1 MDNRKIGV
9 FDSGVGGLTVF
20 SEIIKQLPSE
30 DIIYIGDTKR
40 FPFGNKSKESIILSN
55 TTSGTRTQT
64 PLLEA
69 DLKSAA
75 PANYAK
81 VAKNVR
87 YGIWTHVTALKGQC
101 PIPLD

>member
-1 MDNRKIGV
+1 MEERIICPLHKKEHQFKRLNFKIQN
-9 FDSGVGGLTVF
+9 FWESHL
-20 SEIIKQLPSE
+20 LP
-30 DIIYIGDTKR
+30 
-40 FPFGNKSKESIILSN
+40 N

-81 VAKNVR
+81 VAKMS
-87 YGIWTHVTALKGQC
+87 GTGFEPML
-101 PIPLD
+101 PP

>member
-1 MDNRKIGV
+1 MWV
-9 FDSGVGGLTVF
+9 EPWTFWESHL
-20 SEIIKQLPSE
+20 LP
-30 DIIYIGDTKR
+30 
-40 FPFGNKSKESIILSN
+40 N

-81 VAKNVR
+81 VAKMS
-87 YGIWTHVTALKGQC
+87 GTGFEPMLPPWKGSV
-101 PIPLD
+101 IYR

>member
-1 MDNRKIGV
+1 MEERIICPLHKKEHQFKRLNFKIQN
-9 FDSGVGGLTVF
+9 FWESHL
-20 SEIIKQLPSE
+20 LP
-30 DIIYIGDTKR
+30 
-40 FPFGNKSKESIILSN
+40 N